1 MPKAANTLITSRVRD
16 VTDPDAELIAL
27 GVKFDTYDAT
37 MLELDA
43 VDASDEVHRATHRI
57 WWAAVHLAVELPAR
71 TDLGRAVKAR
81 MITALVRDCGSGDG
95 PIEQMV
101 LSLARDVLAGEG

>member
-1 MPKAANTLITSRVRD
+1 MSKATHTLTISRVRD

-37 MLELDA
+37 LLELEA
-43 VDASDEVHRATHRI
+43 IDASDEVHRATHRI
-57 WWAAVHLAVELPAR
+57 WWAAVRLAAELPAR